1 MGFNKSITQGV
12 HNLTTDDRTEIF
24 YSSAHTGVI
33 YNYETKKQ
41 KLLQGHCNRITSTAC
56 SADKNLIV
64 TADSGQDSMLVIWD
78 SIWGTPKRTYF
89 TPHENGVIYLDIS
102 PDSNYVVTL
111 SNCIPQTI
119 SIWEINNEERIEP
132 LVTTTFTSNKA
143 KMQHDVRFNTHQI
156 QDIVTTGKS
165 NVVFFNWLVKDSD
178 FVYYEPNI
186 TKNAF

>member
-1 MGFNKSITQGV
+1 
-12 HNLTTDDRTEIF
+12 
-24 YSSAHTGVI
+24 
-33 YNYETKKQ
+33 
-41 KLLQGHCNRITSTAC
+41 
-56 SADKNLIV
+56 
-64 TADSGQDSMLVIWD
+64 MLVIWD
-78 SIWGTPKRTYF
+78 SVWGTPKRTYF

-186 TKNAF
+186 TKNAFQGADRADSPLTQSVFIPKTT